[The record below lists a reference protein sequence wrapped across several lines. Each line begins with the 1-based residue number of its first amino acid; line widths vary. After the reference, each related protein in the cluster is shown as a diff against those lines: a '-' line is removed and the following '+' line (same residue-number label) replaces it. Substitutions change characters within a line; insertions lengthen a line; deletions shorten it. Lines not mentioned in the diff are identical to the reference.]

1 LEVGVKCRREK
12 RRPRV
17 RIGRILKRISRPGKS
32 SAALRKALGGKAFGR
47 KCSGVAEKLEAL
59 VGRNGRDVVS
69 SAELDEGGWRWWHRR
84 EEVVC
89 SLR

>member
-1 LEVGVKCRREK
+1 M
-12 RRPRV
+12 
-17 RIGRILKRISRPGKS
+17 KRISRPGKS

-47 KCSGVAEKLEAL
+47 KRSGIAEKLEAL
-59 VGRNGRDVVS
+59 VGRNGRDVVG